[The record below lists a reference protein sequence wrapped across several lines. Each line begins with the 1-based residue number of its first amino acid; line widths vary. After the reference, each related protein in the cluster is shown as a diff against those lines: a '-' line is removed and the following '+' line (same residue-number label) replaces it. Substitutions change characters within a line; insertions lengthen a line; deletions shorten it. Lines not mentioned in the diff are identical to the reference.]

1 MNRRLPIAALL
12 LSFALAPLAIAE
24 VEYQRRDVPA
34 GTEIAA
40 DFNTER
46 NEGPEALLDGDPK
59 TFMRPGGN
67 TASRPVTLT
76 LRFPQPLMDVAGVG
90 TGDAEP
96 FHNYYPKEMR
106 FYGDTDGDGHAET
119 YLGMTTNLGPAKES
133 RGDHLFGRKPAQLH
147 GLDVVAVKQNQAG
160 AMRAFSMNELQLLH
174 TSAAFGDDALVEP
187 GGGPKRGGLPTV
199 DPNVPT
205 PDVLIDMEQKPRLR
219 VNRDKANKH
228 HGRYV
233 QDDGKSV
240 HEFTWQEGSTEPFME
255 VLVLASPKLHGF
267 GGGAVLSVPVNADKF
282 PGYQS
287 IGARVKDANGEIFRW
302 SADLDPQKPGWQHVR
317 IALDPALQRGS
328 WGGTDTGRGEI
339 DPPVQLVAL
348 TFTAPKE
355 FQSPASIRVGTVHRN
370 EVRPEDVSDT
380 ERMNGV
386 NVALA
391 GPRKA
396 AVIARGEES
405 ALGIA
410 LENTGAFETT
420 LTLQGALRSYH
431 GTELAWKH
439 ETPVTLKPGEKATV
453 PFDPKLERM
462 GWYSFDL
469 SMTSGNGEATI
480 SPHQGWL
487 AYIDPVGQ
495 RPRTPDDFQFGIG
508 GMGFSDDAAEAAVL
522 IGSDWTRGGLNW
534 NEAEKEQGKFDWR
547 KLDEQVARAEKFG
560 YAYQHLL
567 SYGNTWAVRPGY
579 VEKYKPKEGWWVNT
593 LAPQPE
599 PWRNFVR
606 TAAER
611 YKGRVA
617 FWEIWNEPDL
627 AGYFKGTTDDYLEL
641 LEIAYTE
648 IKSVDPSYEVWTAGF
663 ATVNEHGGHALNPD
677 MQRRT
682 IAEGHEHFDVL
693 AHHEHGTFAGF
704 QRALDGPL
712 ASMMEALSS
721 PKPIAFNETAIDAKR
736 GLEFQ
741 AQTLV
746 KKITYAKA
754 RGGKYYSWFHIHR
767 PNDHEG
773 FGMLDNSFH
782 PRPIYPAFNE
792 VVRQLRGKPF
802 LRDVD
807 LGKGRQAHLFGDGSD
822 QVLVAWREA
831 SDVSDVLASVRPGA
845 GATVE
850 RIDLMGNRAPI
861 DIVGGVAAFAVVEE
875 PAYIAIRG
883 AGSEAV
889 RAGVLAS
896 PIAEVPDDRAGV
908 LRLLPGFDE
917 ADAAAMAFRI
927 GDARSTGESMEIAQR
942 EQGPDAKP
950 WVEAFVSLSGV
961 EHALRVPI
969 RRTINIPAGDVDS
982 RDADFTLDEP
992 GDIVSFFGND
1002 PGNAHRDWQGPD
1014 DLSGKV
1020 WLGVDGASLRI
1031 RVDVKD
1037 DRLHQPHT
1045 GGDIWKADS
1054 LQIGIQPPGETGF
1067 IEIGVAPDTAATGAA
1082 QLALLGRLGSAD
1094 PIKGATA
1101 TAKTTGAGVVY
1112 DVTLPLDGLKLE
1124 PAALRDGFRFNLII
1138 NDNDNHGSR
1147 DALAQIAPG
1156 IGQFK
1161 DGQLFPIVRFVKR
1174 E

>member
-1 MNRRLPIAALL
+1 MNPRLPLVALL
-12 LSFALAPLAIAE
+12 LTLPLAGQARA
-24 VEYQRRDVPA
+24 VGVDFDRRDVPA
-34 GTEIAA
+34 GTQIEA

-46 NEGPEALLDGDPK
+46 DKGPEALLDGDPK
-59 TFMRPGGN
+59 TFMQPTGQ
-67 TASRPVTLT
+67 TATRPVTLT
-76 LRFPQPLMDVAGVG
+76 LRFPQPLTDAAGVG

-96 FHNYYPKEMR
+96 FRNYYPTELR

-119 YLGMTTNLGPAKES
+119 YLGMTTNLGPAADS

-147 GLDVVAVKQNQAG
+147 ALDVVAVKQNQTG

-174 TSAAFGDDALVEP
+174 SSAAFGSDTLVEP
-187 GGGPKRGGLPTV
+187 EGGPKRGGAPTV
-199 DPNVPT
+199 DPNEPT
-205 PDVLIDMEQKPRLR
+205 PDALIDMDQKPRLR

-228 HGRYV
+228 HGKYV
-233 QDDGKSV
+233 QDAGKNV
-240 HEFTWQEGSTEPFME
+240 HEFTWQEGSTEAFME
-255 VLVLASPKLHGF
+255 VLVLTSPKLHGF
-267 GGGAVLSVPVNADKF
+267 GGGAVLSVPVNADGF
-282 PGYQS
+282 PGYRS

-302 SADLDPQKPGWQHVR
+302 SADLDPQKSGWQDVR
-317 IALDPALQRGS
+317 IALDPARHRGN
-328 WGGTDTGRGEI
+328 WGGTETGRGEI
-339 DPPVQLVAL
+339 DPPVELVAL
-348 TFTAPKE
+348 TFTAPKD
-355 FQSPASIRVGTVHRN
+355 FKAPGSIRVGTVRRN
-370 EVRPEDVSDT
+370 EVRPEDVSPT

-396 AVIARGEES
+396 LVIARGEES
-405 ALGIA
+405 AFGIA
-410 LENTGAFETT
+410 LENTGAFETAFT
-420 LTLQGALRSYH
+420 LEGALRSYH
-431 GTELAWKH
+431 GAEVAWKH

-453 PFDPKLERM
+453 PFDPKLEQM

-469 SMTSGNGEATI
+469 SMTSADGSATI
-480 SPHQGWL
+480 SPQKGWF

-508 GMGFSDDAAEAAVL
+508 GTGFSDDTAEAAVL

-534 NEAEKEQGKFDWR
+534 NEAEKEPGKFDWR

-567 SYGNTWAVRPGY
+567 SYGNAWAVKPGY
-579 VEKYKPKEGWWVNT
+579 VEKYKPKEGWWINT
-593 LAPQPE
+593 VAPQPE
-599 PWRNFVR
+599 AWRNFVR

-627 AGYFKGTTDDYLEL
+627 SAFFKGTTDDYLEL

-648 IKSVDPSYEVWTAGF
+648 IKSVDPTYEVWTAGF

-677 MQRRT
+677 MQQRT
-682 IAEGHEHFDVL
+682 IAEGYEHFDVL

-704 QRALDGPL
+704 QHAIDGKL
-712 ASMMEALSS
+712 ASMMQALPS

-792 VVRQLRGKPF
+792 LVRQLRGKPF
-802 LRDVD
+802 LGDVD

-822 QVLVAWREA
+822 QVLVVWREA
-831 SDVSDVLASVRPGA
+831 PDAADVLAYVRPTS
-845 GATVE
+845 GATAE
-850 RIDLMGNRAPI
+850 RIDLMGNRTAVELVNGI
-861 DIVGGVAAFAVVEE
+861 AAFPVVEE

-883 AGSEAV
+883 AGSEPV

-896 PIAEVPDDRAGV
+896 PVAEVPDDQAGV
-908 LRLLPGFDE
+908 LRLLPGFGGS
-917 ADAAAMAFRI
+917 DAGPMALRI
-927 GDARSTGESMEIAQR
+927 GDARSSGEPVEVVQN

-950 WVEAFVSLSGV
+950 SVEAFVSLGGV

-969 RRTINIPAGDVDS
+969 RRTINIPAGDFGS
-982 RDADFTLDEP
+982 RAADFTLEDAAH
-992 GDIVSFFGND
+992 IVTFFGND
-1002 PGNAHRDWQGPD
+1002 PGNAHRDWQGPK
-1014 DLSGKV
+1014 DLSGRV
-1020 WLGVDGASLRI
+1020 WLGTEGDRLRI
-1031 RVDVKD
+1031 RVAVSD

-1054 LQIGIQPPGETGF
+1054 LQIGIQPPGEAGF
-1067 IEIGVAPDTAATGAA
+1067 FEIGVAPADAPGAA
-1082 QLALLGRLGSAD
+1082 QLALLGRLGAAD
-1094 PIKGATA
+1094 PLKGATA
-1101 TAKTTGAGVVY
+1101 TAKTADGGVVY
-1112 DVTLPLDGLKLE
+1112 DIAIPLGGLKLE
-1124 PAALRDGFRFNLII
+1124 PAALRDGFRFNLIV

-1147 DALAQIAPG
+1147 DAFAQIAPG

-1161 DGQLFPIVRFVKR
+1161 DAELFPIVRFR
-1174 E
+1174 